1 MSRFA
6 GLRKHLPLRS
16 ALSLYLKIKTGQF
29 QNLSVPFLPFPFSI
43 RNNPFDYAV
52 FEEVLLKKAYDIPL
66 DFLPLNIIDG
76 GGNVGLTAVFFA
88 AKYPRASIVTLEP
101 DEDNFRLLQHNT
113 SFYRNVQAW
122 KSGVWNRSAE
132 LVVKDLGYGN
142 DSLVVEEVPGPVAG
156 SVPAFG
162 IDDIMVKMGWEHIDI
177 LKLDVEGSEK
187 EIFRSNF
194 ESWLP
199 KTRVLIIEL
208 HDRIREGCSKAVLAA
223 LSGYDFSLRI
233 AGENLVFVN
242 QAFRQGRE

>member
-1 MSRFA
+1 M
-6 GLRKHLPLRS
+6 
-16 ALSLYLKIKTGQF
+16 
-29 QNLSVPFLPFPFSI
+29 FSQTC
-43 RNNPFDYAV
+43 
-52 FEEVLLKKAYDIPL
+52 K
-66 DFLPLNIIDG
+66 
-76 GGNVGLTAVFFA
+76 
-88 AKYPRASIVTLEP
+88 
-101 DEDNFRLLQHNT
+101 
-113 SFYRNVQAW
+113 AW

-194 ESWLP
+194 EDWLP